1 MKLRYLAILI
11 SIFLAAWNLRAANL
25 VDSTEFSRMSWVK
38 QLMASNFNVNAP
50 GINYPK
56 FARFCVNVYNWGD
69 RTFNT
74 YDTTYVEGTGKNW
87 KAMIRSYNWI
97 TANEMFFSPREYLR
111 IRSNIYSD
119 LGAHLSFM
127 AVSVGY
133 TWDVNAILGRE
144 SSLRRSF
151 NFNFVCALFS
161 AGINYN
167 KTNGGTK
174 ITHFG
179 NYDLDKWLDYKFD
192 NISQE
197 TLGGNIYYFFNHR
210 KYSQGAAYN
219 FSKYQLKSAGSWMI
233 GLSYNYQRISMDFS
247 GLPSEMIG
255 AMPSLQ
261 QNYNF
266 RYTDY
271 DVIGGY
277 GYNWVLKPRVWLM
290 NLTVLPSIGYKH
302 CFEGT
307 TDGKKDMFSGNI
319 LVRGSVV
326 FNHRSLFA
334 GTIANYEG
342 HSYLAKGFSFFNN
355 IPSVSVVAGV
365 RF

>member
-1 MKLRYLAILI
+1 MKFKHLAILT
-11 SIFLAAWNLRAANL
+11 SIILAAWNIHAANL
-25 VDSTEFSRMSWVK
+25 VDSTEFSRMSWIR
-38 QLMASNFNVNAP
+38 QLTASNFNVNAP

-74 YDTTYVEGTGKNW
+74 YDSTYVVGTGKNW
-87 KAMIRSYNWI
+87 KAMIRSYNWL
-97 TANEMFFSPREYLR
+97 TANEMIFSSRSYLR
-111 IRSNIYSD
+111 IRSNLYSD

-133 TWDVNAILGRE
+133 TWDANAIFGGE

-179 NYDLDKWLDYKFD
+179 DYDPGQKLDYDFND
-192 NISQE
+192 ISQE
-197 TLGGNIYYFFNHR
+197 TLGGNIYYFFNHK

-233 GLSYNYQRISMDFS
+233 GLSYNHQKIGMDFS
-247 GLPSEMIG
+247 KLPEEMIEYL
-255 AMPSLQ
+255 PSLQ
-261 QNYNF
+261 KNYNF
-266 RYTDY
+266 KYTDY
-271 DVIGGY
+271 DVLAGY
-277 GYNWVLKPRVWLM
+277 GHNWVLRPRVWLM

-302 CFEGT
+302 SYEGT
-307 TDGKKDMFSGNI
+307 TDGKKDMFSANI
-319 LVRGSVV
+319 LVRGAVV
-326 FNHRSLFA
+326 YNHRSLFA
-334 GTIANYEG
+334 AVMANYEG
-342 HSYLAKGFSFFNN
+342 HSYLTKGFSFFNN
-355 IPSVSVVAGV
+355 IPSVSFITGV